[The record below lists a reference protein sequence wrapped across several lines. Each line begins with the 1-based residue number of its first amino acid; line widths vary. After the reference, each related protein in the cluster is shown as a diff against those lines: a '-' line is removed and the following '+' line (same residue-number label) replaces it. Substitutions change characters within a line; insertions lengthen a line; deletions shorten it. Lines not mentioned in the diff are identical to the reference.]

1 MFLYNNPGIH
11 FTIRNLLQHDI
22 GDNKIL
28 YPKTVDIK
36 NRINRGVQIIKDSF
50 FEKDKISKIFL
61 ESKNILKN
69 QFFLILSNV
78 NLADNEVLKSIREL
92 INSYSKPD
100 IANTF
105 YDYFYGKFFQRAIF
119 F

>member
-1 MFLYNNPGIH
+1 M
-11 FTIRNLLQHDI
+11 LQHDI

-50 FEKDKISKIFL
+50 FEKDKISKIFI
-61 ESKNILKN
+61 ESKNVLKN

-92 INSYSKPD
+92 VNSYSKPD
-100 IANTF
+100 IAIPFMIIFMGN
-105 YDYFYGKFFQRAIF
+105 FFKRKIF